1 MEIVDAN
8 VLLQL
13 VTFGSDDDRFAEIRG
28 VVTALKPVRAERVI
42 EAARVKAE
50 LDCATLWVCFAYMP
64 KS

>member
-13 VTFGSDDDRFAEIRG
+13 VTFGSDDDRFAKNRG
-28 VVTALKPVRAERVI
+28 VVTALKPVRAEQVI

-50 LDCATLWVCFAYMP
+50 LDCATLWVCFAYIP
-64 KS
+64 KP